1 MQKTKRRNKREKVD
15 KERYNENCNL
25 AKHGFAVTSLNEYEI
40 QLRIHKLSFFA
51 DQHYVSTF
59 DVGADHNIGICAY
72 EFAILSMA
80 D

>member
-1 MQKTKRRNKREKVD
+1 MCRKLKDERKVD
-15 KERYNENCNL
+15 KKRYNENCNL
-25 AKHGFAVTSLNEYEI
+25 AKHGFAVTSLNESEI

-72 EFAILSMA
+72 EFAIVSMA